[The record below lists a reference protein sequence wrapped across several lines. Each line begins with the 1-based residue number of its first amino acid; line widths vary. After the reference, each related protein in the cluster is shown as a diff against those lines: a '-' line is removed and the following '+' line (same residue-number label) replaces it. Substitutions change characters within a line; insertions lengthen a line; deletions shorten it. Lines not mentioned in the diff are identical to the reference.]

1 MVATIASPTPVLP
14 LVGSII
20 VAPGFNAP
28 RASASSI
35 IASPTR
41 SFTLPA
47 GLNDSSLA
55 TISRCNPYFP
65 LYPANFING
74 VPPISSVKFFAIFAI
89 IITYKTRRY
98 IKSKI
103 IITDKCIILLRHL
116 LAKVGKKRLS
126 LSFLNK
132 D

>member
-1 MVATIASPTPVLP
+1 MLTYYLGLGSNKQEVRLWQWNCTVLNHSWFTSCI
-14 LVGSII
+14 LSLLHKFILSILSVI
-20 VAPGFNAP
+20 
-28 RASASSI
+28 
-35 IASPTR
+35 
-41 SFTLPA
+41 L
-47 GLNDSSLA
+47 
-55 TISRCNPYFP
+55 RCKSK
-65 LYPANFING
+65 
-74 VPPISSVKFFAIFAI
+74 V